1 MEVRMKNF
9 NSNTVKLRS
18 IFNSGQKKKMCKKRT
33 DKILEQLGK
42 KKN

>member
-9 NSNTVKLRS
+9 NPNTVKLRRFL
-18 IFNSGQKKKMCKKRT
+18 ILARKKMCKKRT